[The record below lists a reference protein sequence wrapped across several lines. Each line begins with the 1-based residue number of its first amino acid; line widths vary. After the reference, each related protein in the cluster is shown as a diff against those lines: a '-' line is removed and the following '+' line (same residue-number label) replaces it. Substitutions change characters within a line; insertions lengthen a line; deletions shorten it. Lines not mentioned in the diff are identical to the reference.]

1 MMKFIPALILFLFVI
16 EVPAQWNP
24 ESFNMIS
31 DENYF
36 SKITSSN
43 PVSNSILDIITI
55 DDSVVWLGTS
65 RGVSLSTDKGG
76 SWTNFYGTAP
86 FGEDNISALS
96 YNNYDGMIWAAT
108 ATSVPA
114 PVGELFLKVPD

>member
-1 MMKFIPALILFLFVI
+1 MPKHVRTFFFLLLLCSSAFGQLKPDYI
-16 EVPAQWNP
+16 NLPG
-24 ESFNMIS
+24 

-76 SWTNFYGTAP
+76 SWTNFYRTSP
-86 FGEDNISALS
+86 FGQDNISALS
-96 YNNYDGMIWAAT
+96 YNKFD
-108 ATSVPA
+108 
-114 PVGELFLKVPD
+114 